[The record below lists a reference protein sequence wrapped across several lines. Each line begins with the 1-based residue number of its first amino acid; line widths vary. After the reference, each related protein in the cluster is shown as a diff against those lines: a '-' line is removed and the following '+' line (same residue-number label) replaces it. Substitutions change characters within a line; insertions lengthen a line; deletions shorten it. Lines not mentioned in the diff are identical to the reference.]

1 MLTMF
6 ACKRSQIISILGYN
20 LLAGSSIL
28 TLQQMVAKLHLRI
41 FTIEAPVVTSCREK
55 L

>member
-1 MLTMF
+1 MRMLTMF

-28 TLQQMVAKLHLRI
+28 AFEKMV
-41 FTIEAPVVTSCREK
+41 T
-55 L
+55 